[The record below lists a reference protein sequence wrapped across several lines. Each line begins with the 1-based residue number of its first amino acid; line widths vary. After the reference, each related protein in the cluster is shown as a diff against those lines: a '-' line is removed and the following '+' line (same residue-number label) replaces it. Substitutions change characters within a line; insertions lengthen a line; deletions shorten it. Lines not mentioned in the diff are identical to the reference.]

1 MGMFVDEF
9 VEDNFINDINDS
21 SDSSSGQI
29 QNRQRTS
36 EIVFDNS
43 KFLNESSDDVKKAL
57 NEIMFAVKPQQS
69 SFIEESK

>member
-57 NEIMFAVKPQQS
+57 NEI
-69 SFIEESK
+69 